1 MPMIR
6 RTLLGAAT
14 GLAMALAAPGL
25 AAGAVSPETFIAD
38 LGARAIAVLER
49 KDLDMQEREWEL
61 GRLLADGFDMGYLA
75 RIVLGRPYR
84 ELSEEQRAEYQQ
96 LFREFVLKTYSA
108 RLSNYA
114 GEELA
119 VLRAVPVGNDEDI
132 QVSSEIRRVGEPP
145 LRIDWRLRPQ
155 DGGYRI
161 IDVIVEQV
169 SLVVTQ
175 RGEFQSIVAQQGIGG
190 LLTTLRA
197 RAERASAEPPRSG

>member
-1 MPMIR
+1 MIR
-6 RTLLGAAT
+6 RTLLGAAA
-14 GLAMALAAPGL
+14 GLAMALVTPDL
-25 AAGAVSPETFIAD
+25 AAGAVSPESFIAD
-38 LGARAIAVLER
+38 LGARTIAVLER
-49 KDLDMQEREWEL
+49 KDLGTAEREREL

-84 ELSEEQRAEYQQ
+84 ELSDEQRTEYQQ

-114 GEELA
+114 GEELV
-119 VLRAVPVGNDEDI
+119 VLRSVRVGNGEDI
-132 QVSSEIRRVGEPP
+132 QVSTEIRRKGEPP

-155 DGGYRI
+155 DGGYKI
-161 IDVIVEQV
+161 IDVVVEQV

-175 RGEFQSIVAQQGIGG
+175 RGEFQSIVAQQGING